1 MYCYVFIHIFVLCT
15 PSNDQ
20 LKKQCLKYIK
30 INRCVTTLWII
41 QNISFFTGIKANI
54 LRAYLNQ
61 VSEFSDFI
69 QSDNKKAIS
78 FKLLTFSLS
87 LFHGILLERRKF
99 GPLGFNI
106 PYEFTDGDLKICLSQ
121 LQMFLIEYDD
131 IPFKVIK
138 IKYKTTI
145 SIFLMTYVN
154 KNISIQLK

>member
-1 MYCYVFIHIFVLCT
+1 M
-15 PSNDQ
+15 
-20 LKKQCLKYIK
+20 
-30 INRCVTTLWII
+30 
-41 QNISFFTGIKANI
+41 FTGIKANI
-54 LRAYLNQ
+54 LRAYQNQ

-69 QSDNKKAIS
+69 QSENKKATS

-138 IKYKTTI
+138 IK
-145 SIFLMTYVN
+145 
-154 KNISIQLK
+154 